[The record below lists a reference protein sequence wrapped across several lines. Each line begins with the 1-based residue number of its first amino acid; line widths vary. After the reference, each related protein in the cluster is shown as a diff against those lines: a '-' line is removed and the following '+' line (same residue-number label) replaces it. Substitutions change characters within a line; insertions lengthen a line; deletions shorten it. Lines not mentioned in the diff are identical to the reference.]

1 MKTSVK
7 KTIKFAT
14 GVCAALGIVTLGAV
28 VASGTAVKA
37 VAEGLK
43 AGVTTMKKTMADLQT
58 EKTEPVTEA
67 AQYVVVPAAA
77 EKEEKT
83 AESVEVTEEELGRR
97 AHEPR

>member
-37 VAEGLK
+37 VAEGFK
-43 AGVTTMKKTMADLQT
+43 AGAATMKKTMADLQA
-58 EKTEPVTEA
+58 EKTETEA
-67 AQYVVVPAAA
+67 DAAQDTVVPPA
-77 EKEEKT
+77 
-83 AESVEVTEEELGRR
+83 SEEEDKTVEGDE
-97 AHEPR
+97 AAKKN